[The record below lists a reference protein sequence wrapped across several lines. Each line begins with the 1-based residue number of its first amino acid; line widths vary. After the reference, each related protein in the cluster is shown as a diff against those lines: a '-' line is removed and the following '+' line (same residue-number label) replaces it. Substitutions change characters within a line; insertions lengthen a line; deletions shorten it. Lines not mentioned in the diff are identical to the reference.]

1 MRVRLDRGA
10 GSGFGE
16 QLVKY
21 VLGEL
26 SLPGRLICDH
36 DQGLRQ
42 RPAAS
47 SRPGRVV
54 DSQVAD
60 VGAASRAVEL
70 RPPGRRAQGL
80 RRHFRARILKS

>member
-26 SLPGRLICDH
+26 SLPGRLICDRA
-36 DQGLRQ
+36 GWRLSGGVT
-42 RPAAS
+42 AS
-47 SRPGRVV
+47 PMLSI
-54 DSQVAD
+54 S
-60 VGAASRAVEL
+60 
-70 RPPGRRAQGL
+70 
-80 RRHFRARILKS
+80 